1 MTTASGNDVTRFV
14 TLSFDN
20 GPDAEVTPR
29 VLDVLARR
37 GIKSSFFAIGKQL
50 GDAAARRVLARA
62 KDEGHWVGNHSWNHE
77 IPIGEDERED
87 TVEREIVATE
97 KLLAEIGCATRL
109 FRPFGGGGRLGP
121 HLLSVAAREYL
132 ARHGYTCV
140 TWNCVPRDWVD
151 QDGWVPTALAM
162 CAREPEA
169 LVVIHDY
176 VAGSMRH
183 LDRFCGELVDAGH
196 TLRQAFPESC
206 LPMREGVAQPGLDAI
221 TTLSPPASLS
231 APSR

>member
-1 MTTASGNDVTRFV
+1 MSLV

-50 GDAAARRVLARA
+50 GDVGAQKALARA
-62 KDEGHWVGNHSWNHE
+62 QDEGHWVGNHSWNHE
-77 IPIGEDERED
+77 VPIGEDERPG

-97 KLLAEIGCATRL
+97 KLLADLGCPTRL
-109 FRPFGGGGRLGP
+109 FRPFGGGGKLGP
-121 HLLSVAAREYL
+121 HLLSTAARDYL
-132 ARHGYTCV
+132 AEHKYTCV

-162 CAREPEA
+162 CAKEPEA

-176 VAGSMRH
+176 VAGSMKH
-183 LDRFCGELVDAGH
+183 LDRFCGELLDAGH

-206 LPMREGVAQPGLDAI
+206 LPMREGVPQAGLDAI
-221 TTLSPPASLS
+221 TTLGDITQV
-231 APSR
+231 